1 MAWLPTVAVLHE
13 QAVEKEMIRLPRYVL
28 FLAVLFCFPTLVFAD
43 PLFAFEK
50 DGIRVVL
57 TNDPCK
63 LSEVSNLP
71 YRATWEEKGQTF
83 EGCWSPSFDR
93 QRVNAFFVSDKSVVS
108 FPPQMFSRVQGA

>member
-1 MAWLPTVAVLHE
+1 MCAMPKYL
-13 QAVEKEMIRLPRYVL
+13 KY
-28 FLAVLFCFPTLVFAD
+28 LAVLFCFPTLVFAD

-57 TNDPCK
+57 TNDKCA
-63 LSEVSNLP
+63 LAEVSNLP

>member
-1 MAWLPTVAVLHE
+1 MTMPFKLPMWVVIFAYLVSWP
-13 QAVEKEMIRLPRYVL
+13 AS
-28 FLAVLFCFPTLVFAD
+28 VFAD

-57 TNDPCK
+57 TNDKCA

-93 QRVNAFFVSDKSVVS
+93 QRVNAFFVSDRSVVS